1 MNNDLMNCAR
11 PGGKWYGAE
20 YDGSLDVKDIAK
32 LVRKALKVE
41 LPGFK
46 FSVTIDRY
54 SGGASIRVGL
64 VDVPAYFVMA
74 EYSEKAAAM
83 YGESRAIVYSKALSE
98 VLKKAEEIADRWNYD
113 DSNSMVDYFSVNYYA
128 FSSVKFGSPAY
139 EKEKAD
145 RRRVEESMKE
155 AA

>member
-1 MNNDLMNCAR
+1 MMCAR
-11 PGGKWYGAE
+11 PGGKWYGAD

-32 LVRKALKVE
+32 LIRKALKVE

-46 FSVTIDRY
+46 FSVSINRY
-54 SGGASIRVGL
+54 SGGASINANL

-98 VLKKAEEIADRWNYD
+98 VLKKAEEIADRWN
-113 DSNSMVDYFSVNYYA
+113 S
-128 FSSVKFGSPAY
+128 
-139 EKEKAD
+139 KASQSHCD
-145 RRRVEESMKE
+145 LVTL
-155 AA
+155 